1 MQTSARFSG
10 RISTLSD
17 PEQSRPLQSPQRE
30 ARTRGWTRSSRQRP
44 SVPGPAVAVAAA
56 GRGAGCS
63 QAQVSLPWTT
73 YGLPFGLTFTVAPFS
88 EAVFP
93 PRPRPPPGPEEERGR
108 ALESGRLPACQD
120 PSQRLTRHLARLV
133 APAWRVR
140 PPAAG
145 PRPLPP
151 PRGSFPALSPR
162 AVLPTPGRSRP
173 RLQPGELPPQGEV
186 PSEVGAA
193 VDGGRWW
200 VRPG

>member
-1 MQTSARFSG
+1 MDTFQPSA
-10 RISTLSD
+10 TLG
-17 PEQSRPLQSPQRE
+17 P
-30 ARTRGWTRSSRQRP
+30 RTCCGCCRRR
-44 SVPGPAVAVAAA
+44 A
-56 GRGAGCS
+56 GAGCS

-88 EAVFP
+88 EAVSP
-93 PRPRPPPGPEEERGR
+93 PRPRPPPGPEEECGR

-173 RLQPGELPPQGEV
+173 RLQPGELPPQGEA

-193 VDGGRWW
+193 MDGGRWW